1 MEKHKFKLTKHKDNE
16 KKLYIAE
23 FLELLPKAKK
33 GILENI
39 NKNRTQESQDEITEE
54 KFYKNFHFFYRG
66 QAYFQGQPLPGILR
80 DDNYKKHEN
89 FIYNEVKVE
98 CSKEF
103 EECKTHLDILTKM
116 QHYGVPTRLLDVSKN
131 ALTSLYF
138 SCKSAI
144 ENKKAAEVIIYAVCK
159 NKIKF
164 PNSDA
169 VTLLSSLPLLEKGT
183 KDEILKQANS
193 ILKEFSIY
201 KDKENKIINEFQKTK
216 EVNRLVH
223 EARNEKPGFE
233 SKVNPRDI
241 LSRFIVLSEKKN
253 ERISKQ
259 DGAFIIYG
267 LGEWDSNGEG
277 SRSNDSKKYTNDN
290 IHEIKI
296 YIQKRCCK
304 DIITELDHLGIRN
317 STIYP
322 DMYKLAE
329 ELKEKYKSSNQ

>member
-1 MEKHKFKLTKHKDNE
+1 MIEINYRLSKNNG
-16 KKLYIAE
+16 KLYLPE
-23 FLELLPKAKK
+23 FIEILFKVKEDIEKAGVENNKK
-33 GILENI
+33 NLN
-39 NKNRTQESQDEITEE
+39 ESFQ
-54 KFYKNFHFFYRG
+54 FFYRG
-66 QAYFQGQPLPGILR
+66 QACFCGNTLPGILR
-80 DDNYKKHEN
+80 DNYEKYEN

-116 QHYGVPTRLLDVSKN
+116 QHYGVPTRLLDISKN

-144 ENKKAAEVIIYAVCK
+144 ENNRDAEVIVYAVSK

-169 VTLLSSLPLLEKGT
+169 VTLLSSLPLLEKET
-183 KDEILKQANS
+183 KDEILKQAS
-193 ILKEFSIY
+193 EILKRFPGNDDMI
-201 KDKENKIINEFQKTK
+201 NQMIINEFQKTK

-233 SKVNPRDI
+233 SKVNPRDV
-241 LSRFIVLSEKKN
+241 LSRFVVLSEKKN

-267 LGEWDSNGEG
+267 LLEEG
-277 SRSNDSKKYTNDN
+277 SKNYINDEN
-290 IHEIKI
+290 IKEQKI
-296 YIQKRCCK
+296 TIDFDCCQK
-304 DIITELDHLGIRN
+304 IIEELDLLGIRN

-329 ELKEKYKSSNQ
+329 ELKAKYKK